1 MEYQDLIVDERQG
14 VCSVTLNRP
23 EKLNALRPRTVY
35 ELITVLDRI
44 TRADDTRV
52 LLVTG
57 AGRGFCS
64 GADLTSGSDPAETAQ
79 FDEAIGYRRV
89 IESPIGRWGV
99 LFSLLYACPK
109 PLIAAVNGVAAGA
122 GLSLALT
129 ADLRLASE
137 QASFISA
144 FVRRGLSPDTGSSYL
159 LPRLIGDGRAFEMT
173 LTGDA
178 VDAATAERWGL
189 VNRVVAPEALRETA
203 RELAQR
209 LADGPAVTLEATKKL
224 LRRASQAEFERQMQ
238 NEAWAVGIASE
249 DRAEGA
255 QAFREGRRPQWKGR

>member
-1 MEYQDLIVDERQG
+1 MDYEDLIVDDRQG
-14 VCSVTLNRP
+14 VCAVTLHRP

-35 ELITVLDRI
+35 ELITVLDRV
-44 TRADDTRV
+44 TRSEDTRV
-52 LLVTG
+52 LLLTG

-64 GADLTSGSDPAETAQ
+64 GADLTAGSDPAEVAHL
-79 FDEAIGYRRV
+79 DEEIGHRRV
-89 IESPIGRWGV
+89 LEAPIGRWGV
-99 LFSLLYACPK
+99 LFSLLYGCPK
-109 PLIAAVNGVAAGA
+109 PFIAAVNGVAAGA

-144 FVRRGLSPDTGSSYL
+144 FVRRGLGPDTGASYL
-159 LPRLIGDGRAFEMT
+159 LPRLVGDGRALEMT
-173 LTGDA
+173 LTGDV
-178 VDAATAERWGL
+178 VDAPTAERWGL
-189 VNRVVAPEALRETA
+189 VNRIVAAETLQETA
-203 RELAQR
+203 RALALR

-238 NEAWAVGIASE
+238 SEAWVAGIATE
-249 DRAEGA
+249 DRVEGG